1 MISRL
6 SLAAG
11 GVVGLIFGML
21 LFHLINIAVWRPAA
35 VNEGREIERSA
46 ILKQA
51 MRNIEQRGKTNAE
64 IRVLD
69 TGALCRE
76 LGGRWVP
83 EQNICE

>member
-1 MISRL
+1 MISRV

-11 GVVGLIFGML
+11 GVVGLIFGMM

-35 VNEGREIERSA
+35 VNEGREIERAA
-46 ILKQA
+46 IIQQA
-51 MRNIEQRGKTNAE
+51 MKNIEQRSKTNAE

-83 EQNICE
+83 EDNICE